1 MNKKDENVEIIKLVD
16 NMSDE
21 DIAKNMQKMRTSE
34 KDMILN
40 LNYFEK
46 SQAQR
51 VLDELKKL
59 AKPFMLFG
67 RNKEVERFYDFLKA

>member
-1 MNKKDENVEIIKLVD
+1 MDKKGENVEIIKLVN

-21 DIAKNMQKMRTSE
+21 EIAKNMQKMRTSE

-46 SQAQR
+46 SQAQC
-51 VLDELKKL
+51 VLDELSNHKNVQKISEAVFVIRKK
-59 AKPFMLFG
+59 
-67 RNKEVERFYDFLKA
+67 

>member
-1 MNKKDENVEIIKLVD
+1 MDKKDENVEIIKLVD

-21 DIAKNMQKMRTSE
+21 DIAKNMQKMVSSE

-51 VLDELKKL
+51 VLDELSNHKNIQKISEAVYVLRKK
-59 AKPFMLFG
+59 
-67 RNKEVERFYDFLKA
+67 

>member
-21 DIAKNMQKMRTSE
+21 DIAKNMQKMVSSE

-40 LNYFEK
+40 LNYYEK

-51 VLDELKKL
+51 VLDELSNHKNIQKISEAVYVIRKK
-59 AKPFMLFG
+59 
-67 RNKEVERFYDFLKA
+67 

>member
-21 DIAKNMQKMRTSE
+21 DIAKNMQKMVSSE
-34 KDMILN
+34 KEMILN

-51 VLDELKKL
+51 VLDELSNHKNIQKISEAVYVLRKK
-59 AKPFMLFG
+59 
-67 RNKEVERFYDFLKA
+67 

>member
-34 KDMILN
+34 KNMILN

-51 VLDELKKL
+51 VLDELSNHKNIQKISEAVYVLRKK
-59 AKPFMLFG
+59 
-67 RNKEVERFYDFLKA
+67 

>member
-21 DIAKNMQKMRTSE
+21 DIAKNMQKMVSSE

-40 LNYFEK
+40 LNYYEK

-51 VLDELKKL
+51 VLDELSNHKNIQKISEAVYVLRKK
-59 AKPFMLFG
+59 
-67 RNKEVERFYDFLKA
+67 

>member
-1 MNKKDENVEIIKLVD
+1 MDKKDENVEIIKLVD

-21 DIAKNMQKMRTSE
+21 DIAKNMQKMVSSE

-46 SQAQR
+46 SQTQR
-51 VLDELKKL
+51 VLDELSNHKNIQKISEAVYVLRKK
-59 AKPFMLFG
+59 
-67 RNKEVERFYDFLKA
+67 

>member
-21 DIAKNMQKMRTSE
+21 DIAKNMQKMVSSE

-51 VLDELKKL
+51 VLDELSNHKNIQKISEAVYVLRKK
-59 AKPFMLFG
+59 
-67 RNKEVERFYDFLKA
+67 

>member
-1 MNKKDENVEIIKLVD
+1 MDKKGESVEIIKLVD

-21 DIAKNMQKMRTSE
+21 DIAKNMQKMVSSE

-51 VLDELKKL
+51 VLDELSNHKNIQKISEAVYVLRKK
-59 AKPFMLFG
+59 
-67 RNKEVERFYDFLKA
+67 

>member
-1 MNKKDENVEIIKLVD
+1 MNKKDENVKIIKLMK

-21 DIAKNMQKMRTSE
+21 DIAKKIQKMRTSE

-51 VLDELKKL
+51 VLDELSNHKNIQKISEAVYVLRKK
-59 AKPFMLFG
+59 
-67 RNKEVERFYDFLKA
+67 

>member
-21 DIAKNMQKMRTSE
+21 DIAKNMQKMVSSE

-51 VLDELKKL
+51 VLDELSNHKNIQKISEAVYVIRKK
-59 AKPFMLFG
+59 
-67 RNKEVERFYDFLKA
+67 

>member
-1 MNKKDENVEIIKLVD
+1 MDKKDENVEIIKLVD

-21 DIAKNMQKMRTSE
+21 DIAKNMQKMVSSE

-51 VLDELKKL
+51 VLDELSNHKNIQKISEAVYVIRKK
-59 AKPFMLFG
+59 
-67 RNKEVERFYDFLKA
+67 

>member
-16 NMSDE
+16 NMSAE
-21 DIAKNMQKMRTSE
+21 EIAKNMQKMMTSE

-51 VLDELKKL
+51 VLDELSNHKNIQKISEAVYVIRKK
-59 AKPFMLFG
+59 
-67 RNKEVERFYDFLKA
+67 

>member
-46 SQAQR
+46 
-51 VLDELKKL
+51 
-59 AKPFMLFG
+59 
-67 RNKEVERFYDFLKA
+67 

>member
-21 DIAKNMQKMRTSE
+21 EIAKNIQKMMMSE

-40 LNYFEK
+40 LNNFEK

-51 VLDELKKL
+51 VLDELSNHKNVQKISEAVYVIRKK
-59 AKPFMLFG
+59 
-67 RNKEVERFYDFLKA
+67 

>member
-1 MNKKDENVEIIKLVD
+1 MSKKDENVEIIKLVD

-34 KDMILN
+34 KDMSLN

-51 VLDELKKL
+51 VLDELSNHKNIQKIIEAVYVIRKK
-59 AKPFMLFG
+59 
-67 RNKEVERFYDFLKA
+67 

>member
-16 NMSDE
+16 DMSDE
-21 DIAKNMQKMRTSE
+21 EITKNMQKMRTSE

-46 SQAQR
+46 LQAQR
-51 VLDELKKL
+51 VLDELSNHKNIQKISEAVYVLRKK
-59 AKPFMLFG
+59 
-67 RNKEVERFYDFLKA
+67 

>member
-1 MNKKDENVEIIKLVD
+1 MNKKDENVEIIKLVN

-51 VLDELKKL
+51 VLDELSTHKNIQKISEAVYVLRKK
-59 AKPFMLFG
+59 
-67 RNKEVERFYDFLKA
+67 

>member
-21 DIAKNMQKMRTSE
+21 DIAKNMQKMVSSE
-34 KDMILN
+34 KEMILN

-51 VLDELKKL
+51 VLDELSNHKNIQKISEAVYVIRKK
-59 AKPFMLFG
+59 
-67 RNKEVERFYDFLKA
+67 